1 MTSKKSGFCGIIML
15 FLLQS
20 PENKALTIDSGPL
33 NESDNELFLAT
44 ERSIPE
50 SWYSRLLDVSMHIW
64 ADFDMLQRGGNTF
77 LPDHLELLFDASIGK
92 LVHLNWCLEQ
102 MIHHKKGIIHYD
114 DVHYFVQIMQS
125 VNKHCLDIVAQSTLQ
140 YKTESTQKILRAIMD
155 KIDATFLKDK

>member
-1 MTSKKSGFCGIIML
+1 MTFKKSGFYGVIIL

-20 PENKALTIDSGPL
+20 AQGVAVSMVSEPL

-44 ERSIPE
+44 DRSIPE
-50 SWYSRLLDVSMHIW
+50 SWYSRLLDISMHIW

-102 MIHHKKGIIHYD
+102 MIQHKKGVIHYD

-125 VNKHCLDIVAQSTLQ
+125 VNKHCLDIVTQSTLQ
-140 YKTESTQKILRAIMD
+140 YKAESTQKILRGIMD
-155 KIDATFLKDK
+155 KIDATFLKK